1 MCFILIFDFFVVWI
15 KLLSNQIHI
24 SQVLESLRPISQMI
38 NIPFMPEILWDETFL
53 PFWYATTIK
62 QKEEIS
68 VNKVN
73 PLGFLSTCFG
83 FWPPLHF

>member
-1 MCFILIFDFFVVWI
+1 
-15 KLLSNQIHI
+15 
-24 SQVLESLRPISQMI
+24 MI